1 MAKYIPPDGLEIV
14 DLGGYS
20 PYPRQVATFLGT
32 DEAIMLGYLVN
43 QHLHY
48 SRALKKKENAT
59 NKNYY
64 TFRNEGFFYAIQDD
78 IFEATALKEKRVR
91 AAVSVLIDHNLIEA
105 DLRGVPPKRHFRIH
119 ADFVAKFNL
128 VLEKSNAERE
138 LRASKNFN
146 FAIPAESIS
155 PVKSTPQFGQNGEIK
170 TVVSAE
176 SIQPD
181 WPNYIKEN
189 KLETEIQTEIQ
200 VDFKPSAVVPTSAS
214 GGEGNSSGFADLVE
228 IENQT
233 SKPKPPEANMERSSA
248 AAAPAEVEFTELSEI
263 KSAVETALWVGHGG
277 TTRNAAPF
285 LRMIATH
292 DHIDGEKIIG
302 QFASWWSRSS
312 GHPVLEAPEGFKSEK
327 DGEWGINPKTK
338 RSQPPTEEAKEYLK
352 WVRHVCNSFKKNFVL
367 QVNRAEEKEEK
378 IQKKAREIAFK
389 KSSQDTLLDA
399 IGDAY
404 IVQFKGNEV
413 AKSSLLKKSTTHQ
426 TDEAIA
432 AFIKNVLYS
441 FSATMISEKKDSD
454 FWASVDRFG
463 MDFKDGGNPAATDGQ
478 IVSTIK
484 KCFFVQSTKKK
495 ISPAGWASSVS
506 VEEKTGFDFSPY
518 SKIFASL
525 SAVLGVTIK

>member
-1 MAKYIPPDGLEIV
+1 MGNIEAVKALLE
-14 DLGGYS
+14 S
-20 PYPRQVATFLGT
+20 PIAYHAPLARMMKSVPCAVMLSQGMYWQKIAESQNQGWFWVTKEQWYKQTGMT
-32 DEAIMLGYLVN
+32 DEQQELARKKLV
-43 QHLHY
+43 
-48 SRALKKKENAT
+48 AAE
-59 NKNYY
+59 
-64 TFRNEGFFYAIQDD
+64 I
-78 IFEATALKEKRVR
+78 LKEKKKGIPYKLFYQIDCTKLAEQLSAFLQKEKQDEKDKETEKSSYRERRGLDETQEDDENEHRQTRNQV
-91 AAVSVLIDHNLIEA
+91 AVEH
-105 DLRGVPPKRHFRIH
+105 G
-119 ADFVAKFNL
+119 
-128 VLEKSNAERE
+128 VLEVMKHGNQSAMKPGNKE
-138 LRASKNFN
+138 
-146 FAIPAESIS
+146 
-155 PVKSTPQFGQNGEIK
+155 TTEIK
-170 TVVSAE
+170 KNIEKNS
-176 SIQPD
+176 
-181 WPNYIKEN
+181 
-189 KLETEIQTEIQ
+189 
-200 VDFKPSAVVPTSAS
+200 DFKPSAISFPSAS
-214 GGEGNSSGFADLVE
+214 GGSNSSGFADLVE

-352 WVRHVCNSFKKNFVL
+352 WVRHVCNSFKKNFVN
-367 QVNRAEEKEEK
+367 QVARAEKKEEDV
-378 IQKKAREIAFK
+378 QKKAREIAFK
-389 KSSQDTLLDA
+389 KTSQETLLDV
-399 IGDAY
+399 IGDALS
-404 IVQFKGNEV
+404 VHFEGNEK
-413 AKSSLLKKSTTHQ
+413 AKNALKAKAALCKN
-426 TDEAIA
+426 DEALA

-463 MDFKDGGNPAATDGQ
+463 MDFKDGGNPPATDGQ